1 MVTEQEQLETSE
13 HLSASYRIDP
23 NRLVSQGRW
32 LPLLLLHRRC
42 ASCWATLIQE
52 PMQGLGIEADEHLK
66 KIASHC
72 SKSPDFIRSEFP
84 VMEAVFRV
92 LLGNSRRPMTLQSI
106 YDALRERW
114 SNPTN
119 PRTPPPDKLYRM
131 LAADTFYGIIEVPQ
145 APQAKGK

>member
-1 MVTEQEQLETSE
+1 MVTEQEQVEVAE
-13 HLSASYRIDP
+13 HLSTSFRIDP
-23 NRLVSQGRW
+23 NRLASQGRW
-32 LPLLLLHRRC
+32 LALLLLHRRC

-52 PMQGLGIEADEHLK
+52 PGQGLGIGANEHLK
-66 KIASHC
+66 RIASHC
-72 SKSPDFIRSEFP
+72 SRSPEFIQPDFP

-92 LLGNSRRPMTLQSI
+92 LLSNSRRPMTLQSI

-131 LAADTFYGIIEVPQ
+131 LVADTFYGIMEVPQ
-145 APQAKGK
+145 AKEK

>member
-1 MVTEQEQLETSE
+1 MVSEQEQVEVAE
-13 HLSASYRIDP
+13 HLSASFRIDP
-23 NRLVSQGRW
+23 NRLASQGRW

-52 PMQGLGIEADEHLK
+52 PGQGLGIGANEHLK
-66 KIASHC
+66 RIASHC
-72 SKSPDFIRSEFP
+72 SRSPEFIQPDFP

-92 LLGNSRRPMTLQSI
+92 LLINSRRPMTLQSI

-131 LAADTFYGIIEVPQ
+131 LVADTFYGLIEVPQ
-145 APQAKGK
+145 AKEK